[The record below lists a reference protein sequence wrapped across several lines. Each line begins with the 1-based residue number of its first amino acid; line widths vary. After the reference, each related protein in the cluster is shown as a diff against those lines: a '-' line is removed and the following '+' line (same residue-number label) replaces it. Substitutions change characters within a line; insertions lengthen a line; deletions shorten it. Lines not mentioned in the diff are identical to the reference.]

1 MLALRESDL
10 HDQAGMERAFQ
21 DYFAR
26 VASEQS
32 GTFNAMLSPTLVQC
46 GYEGK
51 TLVLRAELRDW
62 MRNPG
67 GILHGGITASLL
79 DFTMGILARYCT
91 GGRMTPTVSMDVGYL
106 RAGPTKGAVYMKAK
120 IVKPGRRF
128 VHAACTLWAE
138 GQEDRPLATATGI
151 YSVPKGEAGST

>member
-1 MLALRESDL
+1 MLVLKEADL

-26 VASEQS
+26 VETEQA
-32 GTFNAMLSPTLVQC
+32 GTFNAMLMPTLVRC
-46 GYEGK
+46 SFEGK
-51 TLVLRAELRDW
+51 TLLLRAELQDW

-91 GGRMTPTVSMDVGYL
+91 GGRMTPTVSMDVSYL
-106 RAGPTKGAVYMKAK
+106 RAGPTEGAVCMEAG

-128 VHAACTLWAE
+128 VHAACTLWTE
-138 GQEDRPLATATGI
+138 GHEDRPLASATGV
-151 YSVPKGEAGST
+151 YFVPEEEKL